1 MLEINKV
8 HCWDCLEL
16 MKQIPDKSVDLVLT
30 DPPYYNIM
38 KNDWKWDS
46 YNWDNQWESIDDW
59 LAFLEEV
66 TKEIKRILANNWSF
80 FIFWDDKNTAYMQVM
95 IDKYFN
101 LENNIVR
108 RKKNNMTIK
117 WWNKYRCY
125 CPITER
131 VLFYTNESR
140 NANLNNDMYAENI
153 KIFSPII
160 EYMIEQKRKIKE
172 YFWFTTNAQFD
183 EYINNITETSSVVS
197 RHYFTYS
204 QRSFPTKEIWEKLQ
218 TINGEVFRKEYEV
231 FRKEYEELRRPFNQ
245 EKNHTDVWDYNI
257 IGWSEVVDHPTQK
270 PLEMIKQIINT
281 TSRKWQLVLDPF
293 LWSWTTA
300 VACKELGR
308 NFIGIEKEQKYVD
321 IANKRLS
328 QTSVSLF

>member
-8 HCWDCLEL
+8 HCWNCLEL

-30 DPPYYNIM
+30 DPPYYKIM
-38 KNDWKWDS
+38 KNDWKWDR
-46 YNWDNQWESIDDW
+46 YDWDIQRESIYDRVS
-59 LAFLEEV
+59 FLEKVVIEV
-66 TKEIKRILANNWSF
+66 KRILTNNWSF
-80 FIFWDDKNTAYMQVM
+80 FIFGDDKNTAYMQVM

-101 LENNIVR
+101 LENNIVW

-117 WWNKYRCY
+117 WWSKYRCY

-131 VLFYTNESR
+131 LLFYSNEPR
-140 NANLNNDMYAENI
+140 NTNLNNDMYAENI
-153 KIFSPII
+153 KIFAPII
-160 EYMIEQKRKIKE
+160 EYMIEQKRMIKE
-172 YFWFTTNAQFD
+172 YFWFTTNSQFD
-183 EYINNITETSSVVS
+183 DYINKITETTSVVS

-204 QRSFPTKEIWEKLQ
+204 QWIFPTKEIWSKLQ
-218 TINGEVFRKEYEV
+218 KINDQVFRKEYEEL
-231 FRKEYEELRRPFNQ
+231 RKEYEELRRPFKQ
-245 EKNHTDVWDYNI
+245 EKNYTDVWDYNI
-257 IGWSEVVDHPTQK
+257 ISWDEVVDHPTQK
-270 PLEMIKQIINT
+270 PLEIIKQIINT
-281 TSRKWQLVLDPF
+281 TSIKWQLVLDPF
-293 LWSWTTA
+293 LWSGTTA